1 MTGLTGAQTR
11 RRGANPGSRHAVAAP
26 RPAFVQGD
34 FGFRMHAQSVSSGPF
49 EVSPRTRGRD
59 IPALRA
65 GQ

>member
-11 RRGANPGSRHAVAAP
+11 RRCVNPGSRQA
-26 RPAFVQGD
+26 D
-34 FGFRMHAQSVSSGPF
+34 FGFRMHAQSVSSGAF

-59 IPALRA
+59 IPVLRA

>member
-11 RRGANPGSRHAVAAP
+11 RRGANPASRHAVAAP
-26 RPAFVQGD
+26 RPAFVQAD

-59 IPALRA
+59 IPVLRA